1 MQVQTKVINL
11 FAGSGAG
18 KSTTAAALFAES
30 KCLGLE
36 VELVREYVKDWAWT
50 GRKIGMYDQ
59 FYITA
64 KQIHE
69 ESQKYNKVEYIY
81 SDSPVLLGAFY
92 EEYHH
97 GIIITRPAVFNF
109 MKLAESQGISY
120 YNFFLERTK
129 PFNPKGRYETEDQAR
144 KIDVALKQWLHNQ
157 NISFTTVSCSDRER
171 VSYILSSLGLNT
183 MPTVET
189 QGAKPGESN

>member
-1 MQVQTKVINL
+1 MKTKVINF

-18 KSTTAAALFAES
+18 KSTIAAALFAEM
-30 KCLGLE
+30 KCMGLE
-36 VELVREYVKDWAWT
+36 VELIREYVKDWAWT
-50 GRKIGMYDQ
+50 GRKIGVYDQ

-69 ESQKYNKVEYIY
+69 ESQKYNILEYLCT
-81 SDSPVLLGAFY
+81 DSPILLGAFY

-97 GIIITRPAVFNF
+97 GIIITRPAVLNF
-109 MKLAESQGISY
+109 LKYAESQGVTY

-129 PFNPKGRYETEDQAR
+129 PFNPNGRYETEEQAR
-144 KIDVALKQWLHNQ
+144 KIDMALKSWLHNM
-157 NISFTTVSCSDRER
+157 NIPFTTVSVSDRER

-183 MPTVET
+183 PAEA
-189 QGAKPGESN
+189 QGTKPGEE